1 MIKRNNMKKKFMP
14 AFLVIIFLITLP
26 VYSKDKNTSLQAIEQ
41 AENSL
46 KTLDSLVDQKQY
58 IPSDLYNDAVIN
70 IINART
76 QWEKDEFLSAYY
88 LATVAFIKLESAKNY
103 SMARD
108 NKNKKLMLEL
118 ESLRKQPAGNTINNA
133 NILNAILDSGLTR
146 KKDLFTITILDKNLF
161 KGNDFKL
168 SDDGIKRLSR
178 IIEVIK
184 LFPGCSVKIA
194 GHSSSF
200 DYKDYTKY
208 KAEAVLKYI
217 VSSGINSKSISA
229 SGIGNN
235 EVMETP
241 IGYKRLDRIE
251 IIISGI
257 KL

>member
-1 MIKRNNMKKKFMP
+1 MKTRNNMKIKLLP
-14 AFLVIIFLITLP
+14 VFLIIIFLFTLP
-26 VYSKDKNTSLQAIEQ
+26 VYSKDKNGSLQAIEQ

-58 IPSDLYNDAVIN
+58 IPNDLYNDAVIN

-76 QWEKDEFLSAYY
+76 QWDKDEFLSAYY
-88 LATVAFIKLESAKNY
+88 LATVAFIKLESAKYY
-103 SMARD
+103 SMAKD

-118 ESLRKQPAGNTINNA
+118 DFYKKQKQPSGNLDKRI
-133 NILNAILDSGLTR
+133 NAILDSGLIR
-146 KKDLFTITILDKNLF
+146 KKDLFTITIMDKNLF

-168 SDDGIKRLSR
+168 SEEGINKLSR

-184 LFPGCSVKIA
+184 LFPECTVKIA
-194 GHSSSF
+194 GHSSAF

-208 KAEAVLKYI
+208 KAETILKYLI
-217 VSSGINSKSISA
+217 SSGVNSKSITS

-257 KL
+257 NL